1 MMHSMLRHGITCGMI
16 FSFGVPAMAAVD
28 SISITSTSSWSTGF
42 NGEIRFTN
50 DGPETIE
57 GWSLT
62 IDDGPDF
69 NSAWNCQWSSD
80 SSGNRFADAGWNST
94 LAPGQSITIG
104 YGADGSLEG
113 TTGSAV
119 FNGVPIEIR
128 YPGLE
133 DGDSPVDGTVDPVE
147 QVVEEIEDFS
157 TSGSDDSAAGTVDS
171 ILVRVTSS
179 WSGGFN
185 GEIQFTNVGTE
196 PIDGWT
202 LVIENGPA
210 INSAWN
216 CQWTSD
222 GILDQFDDEGWN
234 GSIPPGGGIVIGYG
248 ADGSLQESITSA
260 SFNGMPVEVSYA
272 GSDMDDPQDDDE
284 QQDDNDE
291 QQDEDGSDDASE
303 GNDDSSDDSDDGQE
317 SGGDSDTCEGDI
329 DGNGSVDVD
338 DMLALLN
345 SWGPCSGCAAD
356 FDASGEVEVND
367 MLALLAAWGVCP
379 IEGPEGTDKRIVA
392 YYIEWGIYGRDYQPA
407 DMPLDQITHVNY
419 AFANIGDDGRIA
431 IGDPYAAIDKS
442 YPGDTW
448 DQPYRGTYNQLNNV
462 LRAQYPHIKTLIS
475 VGGWTW
481 SGKFSDVALTQ
492 ESRDRFSESCVDFI
506 RTYNF
511 DGVDIDWEYPVCCGL
526 SSNTY
531 RPEDRG
537 NYTLL
542 MESLRDHLDQ
552 ASSEDGRDYLLTI
565 ASAGGVDKLVN
576 YELAQI
582 ASHLDWVNTMSY
594 DFMGAWDL
602 SLTGHHSA
610 LYANPAN
617 PSPSANVREDYNAD
631 GSVQPWLDAGVPADK
646 IVMGVPFYGRAWGG
660 VDPTDNGLF
669 QSASLVPSGTWDD
682 WSSGATGIND
692 YTQIKALL
700 ATGQYTRYWDDV
712 SKVPWAWSPTA
723 QGGHFISY
731 DDPESMQLKMDYIN
745 EKGLGGAMFWEITGD
760 RENELLDVIHQA
772 IGN

>member
-1 MMHSMLRHGITCGMI
+1 MILSVGM
-16 FSFGVPAMAAVD
+16 PAMAAVN
-28 SISITSTSSWSTGF
+28 SVSITSTSSWSTGF
-42 NGEIRFTN
+42 NGEIQFTN
-50 DGPETIE
+50 DGPETIQ

-62 IDDGPDF
+62 IENGPEI
-69 NSAWNCQWSSD
+69 NSAWNCQWSPASSD
-80 SSGNRFADAGWNST
+80 DRFDDAGWNGT
-94 LAPGQSITIG
+94 LAPGQSVLIG
-104 YGADGSLEG
+104 FGADGALDGS
-113 TTGSAV
+113 TGSAT
-119 FNGVPIEIR
+119 FNGVPVELR
-128 YPGLE
+128 FPDFQNE
-133 DGDSPVDGTVDPVE
+133 ESSENESGDSIE
-147 QVVEEIEDFS
+147 EVVEPSNDYSEPD
-157 TSGSDDSAAGTVDS
+157 AGEASLGMVDS
-171 ILVRVTSS
+171 ILVQATSS

-185 GEIQFTNVGTE
+185 GEIQFTNEGSE
-196 PIDGWT
+196 PIDGWS

-222 GILDQFDDEGWN
+222 GIIDQFDDDGWN
-234 GSIPPGGGIVIGYG
+234 GSIAPGGSIVIGYG

-260 SFNGMPVEVSYA
+260 TFNGMPVEVLYA
-272 GSDMDDPQDDDE
+272 GSEIDDPQDDEDEQSENDE
-284 QQDDNDE
+284 QQDDGDDQQNDE
-291 QQDEDGSDDASE
+291 GSDESSDQDDDA
-303 GNDDSSDDSDDGQE
+303 GNDSDEGQE
-317 SGGDSDTCEGDI
+317 SGNDSDTCAGDI

-338 DMLALLN
+338 DMLAVLN
-345 SWGPCSGCAAD
+345 TWGPCSGCAAD
-356 FDASGEVEVND
+356 LDASGEVEVND
-367 MLALLAAWGVCP
+367 MLLLLAAWGDCP
-379 IEGPEGTDKRIVA
+379 VEGPEGTNKRIVA

-419 AFANIGDDGRIA
+419 AFANISEDGRIA
-431 IGDPYAAIDKS
+431 IGDPYAAIDKA

-481 SGKFSDVALTQ
+481 SGKFSDVALTA

-506 RTYNF
+506 RAYNF

-526 SSNTY
+526 SSNIY
-531 RPEDRG
+531 RPEDRE

-542 MESLRDHLDQ
+542 MESLRTHLDQ
-552 ASSEDGRDYLLTI
+552 AALEDGREYLLTI

-610 LYANPAN
+610 LYANPDN
-617 PSPSANVREDYNAD
+617 PSPNAQVREDYNAH
-631 GSVQPWLDAGVPADK
+631 GSIKPWLDAGVPADK
-646 IVMGVPFYGRAWGG
+646 IVMGLPFYGRAWGG
-660 VDPTDNGLF
+660 VNPTNNGLF
-669 QSASLVPSGTWDD
+669 QSASSVPPGTWDD

-700 ATGQYTRYWDDV
+700 ATGEYTRYWDDV
-712 SKVPWAWSPTA
+712 AKVPWAWSPTA
-723 QGGHFISY
+723 HGGHFIAY
-731 DDPESMQLKMDYIN
+731 DDPESIQLKMDYIN
-745 EKGLGGAMFWEITGD
+745 ENGLGGAMFWEVTSD
-760 RENELLDVIHQA
+760 RENELLDVIHRA